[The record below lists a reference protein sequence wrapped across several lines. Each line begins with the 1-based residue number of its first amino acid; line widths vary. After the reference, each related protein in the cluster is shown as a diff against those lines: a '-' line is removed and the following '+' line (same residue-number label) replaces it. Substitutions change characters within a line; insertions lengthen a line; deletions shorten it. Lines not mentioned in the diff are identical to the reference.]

1 MQQASNRQVDIE
13 VEQEQEVGVLQ
24 QQIEAPMGV
33 IRHEIPGSKTVP
45 SPTPFWIRDD
55 MIRTQTLLLL
65 NNGGFPGE
73 LERSNIFG
81 GIFDKCLKTT

>member
-1 MQQASNRQVDIE
+1 MQQASNRQMDIE

-24 QQIEAPMGV
+24 QQIEAPKT
-33 IRHEIPGSKTVP
+33 RSKTPGSKTVP
-45 SPTPFWIRDD
+45 WSTPFWIRDD

-73 LERSNIFG
+73 LERSHLFG
-81 GIFDKCLKTT
+81 GIFDECIKTT